1 MPNIKS
7 AEKRVR
13 QSEKRRV
20 QNRIYRT
27 AARTAVKKAR
37 TAIDTANPE
46 SEESVLK
53 AIQALDKA
61 AAKGTIHA
69 NNAAR
74 RKSRLMAQLHKMNA
88 SAAE

>member
-7 AEKRVR
+7 AEKRAR

-20 QNRIYRT
+20 QNRVYRS

-37 TAIDTANPE
+37 SAMEATNPE
-46 SEESVLK
+46 SEQSVRI

-61 AAKGTIHA
+61 AAKGTIHP

-74 RKSRLMAQLHKMNA
+74 RKSRLMAQLHKL
-88 SAAE
+88 SAAAE

>member
-7 AEKRVR
+7 AEKRAR

-20 QNRIYRT
+20 QNRVYRS

-37 TAIDTANPE
+37 VAVEATNPE
-46 SEESVLK
+46 SEQAVLN

-74 RKSRLMAQLHKMNA
+74 RKSRLMAHLHKMQ
-88 SAAE
+88 AAA

>member
-7 AEKRVR
+7 AEKRAR

-20 QNRIYRT
+20 ENRVYRS

-37 TAIDTANPE
+37 VAVDTSNPE
-46 SEESVLK
+46 SEQAVLN

-74 RKSRLMAQLHKMNA
+74 RKSRLMAHLNKMK
-88 SAAE
+88 AAA

>member
-20 QNRIYRT
+20 QNRVYRT

-37 TAIDTANPE
+37 TAMVATNPE
-46 SEESVLK
+46 SEQSVLN

-61 AAKGTIHA
+61 AAKGTIHT

-74 RKSRLMAQLHKMNA
+74 RKSRLMAQLHKM

>member
-7 AEKRVR
+7 AKKRVL

-20 QNRIYRT
+20 QNRVYR
-27 AARTAVKKAR
+27 ASARTAVKKAR
-37 TAIDTANPE
+37 VAVDAANPE
-46 SEESVLK
+46 SEKSVLN

-88 SAAE
+88 AA

>member
-13 QSEKRRV
+13 QTEKRRV
-20 QNRIYRT
+20 QNRVYRVS
-27 AARTAVKKAR
+27 ARSAVKKAR
-37 TAIDTANPE
+37 VAIDTSNPE
-46 SEESVLK
+46 SEQAVLN

-69 NNAAR
+69 RNAAR
-74 RKSRLMAQLHKMNA
+74 RKSRLMAHLHKMNA
-88 SAAE
+88 AE

>member
-7 AEKRVR
+7 AEKRAR

-20 QNRIYRT
+20 QNRVYRA

-37 TAIDTANPE
+37 IAIDTTNPE
-46 SEESVLK
+46 SEQAVLN

-74 RKSRLMAQLHKMNA
+74 RKSRLMAQLHKM
-88 SAAE
+88 SVAE

>member
-7 AEKRVR
+7 AKKRVL

-20 QNRIYRT
+20 QNRVFRT

-37 TAIDTANPE
+37 ATVDTAKPE
-46 SEESVLK
+46 SEQAVLN
-53 AIQALDKA
+53 AVQALDKA

-74 RKSRLMAQLHKMNA
+74 RKSRLMAQLHKMGA
-88 SAAE
+88 SE

>member
-7 AEKRVR
+7 AEKRAR

-20 QNRIYRT
+20 QNRVYRA

-37 TAIDTANPE
+37 IALDTPALD
-46 SEESVLK
+46 SEQAVFN

-74 RKSRLMAQLHKMNA
+74 RKSRLMAQLHKM
-88 SAAE
+88 SAAA

>member
-7 AEKRVR
+7 AEKRAR

-20 QNRIYRT
+20 QNRVYRA

-37 TAIDTANPE
+37 TAIDTTNPE
-46 SEESVLK
+46 SEQAVLN

-74 RKSRLMAQLHKMNA
+74 RKSRLMAQLHKI

>member
-20 QNRIYRT
+20 QNRVYRT

-37 TAIDTANPE
+37 AAIDTANPE
-46 SEESVLK
+46 SEESVHK

-74 RKSRLMAQLHKMNA
+74 RKSRLMAQLHKMA
-88 SAAE
+88 AAE

>member
-7 AEKRVR
+7 AEKRAR

-20 QNRIYRT
+20 QNRVYRA

-37 TAIDTANPE
+37 IAVDTANPE
-46 SEESVLK
+46 SEQSVRN

-74 RKSRLMAQLHKMNA
+74 RKSRLMAQLHKMA
-88 SAAE
+88 VAE

>member
-7 AEKRVR
+7 AEKRAR

-20 QNRIYRT
+20 QNRVYRA

-37 TAIDTANPE
+37 IAVDSANPE
-46 SEESVLK
+46 SEQAVLN

-74 RKSRLMAQLHKMNA
+74 RKSRLMAQLHKM
-88 SAAE
+88 SAAA

>member
-7 AEKRVR
+7 AEKRAR

-20 QNRIYRT
+20 QNRVYRS

-37 TAIDTANPE
+37 VAVEATNPE
-46 SEESVLK
+46 SEQAVLN

-74 RKSRLMAQLHKMNA
+74 RKSRLMAHLHKMQA
-88 SAAE
+88 PA

>member
-7 AEKRVR
+7 AEKRAR

-20 QNRIYRT
+20 QNRVYRA

-37 TAIDTANPE
+37 TALNTPALD
-46 SEESVLK
+46 SEQAVLN

-61 AAKGTIHA
+61 AAKGTIHT

-74 RKSRLMAQLHKMNA
+74 RKSRLMAQLHKM
-88 SAAE
+88 SAAA

>member
-7 AEKRVR
+7 AEKRAR

-20 QNRIYRT
+20 QNRVYRA

-37 TAIDTANPE
+37 AAVDTANPE
-46 SEESVLK
+46 SEQAVLN

-74 RKSRLMAQLHKMNA
+74 RKSRLMAHLRKMNA
-88 SAAE
+88 AE

>member
-20 QNRIYRT
+20 HNRVYRT
-27 AARTAVKKAR
+27 AARTSVKSAR
-37 TAIDTANPE
+37 ASMDSANPE
-46 SEESVLK
+46 SEQSVLN

-74 RKSRLMAQLHKMNA
+74 RKSRLMAQLHRM
-88 SAAE
+88 SATE

>member
-7 AEKRVR
+7 AEKRTR

-20 QNRIYRT
+20 QNRVYRS
-27 AARTAVKKAR
+27 AARTAVRKAR

-46 SEESVLK
+46 SEQAVLN
-53 AIQALDKA
+53 AIRALDKA

-74 RKSRLMAQLHKMNA
+74 RKSRLMAQLHKL

>member
-7 AEKRVR
+7 AEKSVR

-20 QNRIYRT
+20 QNRVYRS
-27 AARTAVKKAR
+27 AARTAVRKAR
-37 TAIDTANPE
+37 TAIETTNPE
-46 SEESVLK
+46 SEQSVLN

-74 RKSRLMAQLHKMNA
+74 RKSRLMAQLHKM